1 MSQKSKSNRL
11 YLICLCAGLLPAM
24 AACDIAEVCR
34 DGVEYLNG
42 NKCATCPTG
51 KHINEDADG
60 CEDNTDKDCGSEH
73 TNCTRIKNVKT
84 AVCDKN
90 TGTCTIQTCKEG
102 FKEALGACVPEA
114 AQSCSDDSDCPRIVH
129 ASAISCKSNFCDVT
143 CETGFHLTSSGE
155 CADNSYVACNSEED
169 CKNTCKTCEPI
180 GGFSGLEINLGV
192 FLDFHMNVLNWLK
205 TRHKSSL
212 FLDTNQKNRVKK
224 RFLHE
229 KIVFLLKKGYFCIQ
243 NLCIF
248 RFKE

>member
-1 MSQKSKSNRL
+1 MSDVGPL
-11 YLICLCAGLLPAM
+11 
-24 AACDIAEVCR
+24 E
-34 DGVEYLNG
+34 
-42 NKCATCPTG
+42 
-51 KHINEDADG
+51 
-60 CEDNTDKDCGSEH
+60 
-73 TNCTRIKNVKT
+73 
-84 AVCDKN
+84 
-90 TGTCTIQTCKEG
+90 
-102 FKEALGACVPEA
+102 
-114 AQSCSDDSDCPRIVH
+114 SD
-129 ASAISCKSNFCDVT
+129 
-143 CETGFHLTSSGE
+143 
-155 CADNSYVACNSEED
+155 EED